1 MGVYSANGLF
11 HERQF
16 PFYFATSLIV
26 GMISTGS
33 LGERAR
39 LEPLVGF
46 MLVLQTVIY
55 PVVLSWAWN
64 LQGGFLRTLGYF
76 DRGGSVIIFETGAI
90 AGLIGAVVIGPR
102 YARSLSK
109 SDYDKMLGGGKETRK
124 KPLITLLGIHLDD
137 NIDVDDLYLRKV
149 RKLIKRE
156 GEENDFYNTNVPLM
170 VIGTFI
176 IVIGWSLLNACGY
189 GTHSLNSVDGRYAAE
204 LAFMNTF
211 LSGSFSG
218 FISFL
223 LKRHITR
230 ENEKTPRYDIKSLC
244 NGYLSGMAAVSAGCG
259 VMKPWSAL
267 VTGIIQAFLYMLMCL
282 ILKKVKI
289 DDPMENF
296 QIYGSAAFWAMLASV
311 FFIPN

>member
-1 MGVYSANGLF
+1 VGVYSANGLY

-39 LEPLVGF
+39 LEPLIGF
-46 MLVLQTVIY
+46 MIVLQTIIY
-55 PVVLSWAWN
+55 PVVMSWAWN

-76 DRGGSVIIFETGAI
+76 DRGGSIIIFETGAI

-102 YARSLSK
+102 YAKALSK
-109 SDYDKMLGGGKETRK
+109 SDYERMLGGGKETRK
-124 KPLITLLGIHLDD
+124 KPLVTLLGIHLED

-156 GEENDFYNTNVPLM
+156 GEETDLYNINVPLM
-170 VIGTFI
+170 VIGTFV

-189 GTHSLNSVDGRYAAE
+189 GMHSLNSVDGRYAAE

-211 LSGSFSG
+211 ISGSFSG
-218 FISFL
+218 FICFL
-223 LKRHITR
+223 LKRHIVIGDH
-230 ENEKTPRYDIKSLC
+230 KLTPRYDIRSLC
-244 NGYLSGMAAVSAGCG
+244 NGYLSGVAAVSAGSG
-259 VMKPWSAL
+259 IMKPWSAL
-267 VTGIIQAFLYMLMCL
+267 VTG
-282 ILKKVKI
+282 V
-289 DDPMENF
+289 
-296 QIYGSAAFWAMLASV
+296 V
-311 FFIPN
+311 